1 MINAFAQTVATESHT
16 LARRIITPFC
26 QHYVNSFQV
35 SSCRNWTLL
44 WRQLIHIF
52 RGQVSYSEQCFIL
65 LEAMDKYKK
74 NTERSLKFTAEVTE
88 NVTRRLEAGESKRSV
103 AEDLGVPESTLRKWL
118 KTGTVPTSLG
128 RLKATFSS
136 DEEKELADYCRDLD
150 ARFYG
155 VTIRMLSV
163 TAFIIDLTKK
173 RRLLERT
180 GWSIFAK
187 DRIYQL
193 ECLKNAALEE
203 L

>member
-1 MINAFAQTVATESHT
+1 M
-16 LARRIITPFC
+16 
-26 QHYVNSFQV
+26 
-35 SSCRNWTLL
+35 
-44 WRQLIHIF
+44 
-52 RGQVSYSEQCFIL
+52 SYSEQCFIL

-88 NVTRRLEAGESKRSV
+88 NVTRRLEAGESKRSI
-103 AEDLGVPESTLRKWL
+103 AEDLGVSESTLIKRL
-118 KTGTVPTSLG
+118 KTGTVLTSLG
-128 RLKATFSS
+128 RLKAAFSS

-180 GWSIFAK
+180 G
-187 DRIYQL
+187 
-193 ECLKNAALEE
+193 
-203 L
+203 